1 MSTRSRRADKR
12 LNVKEGAFAVLFE
25 DSAKMGQI
33 LDISLG
39 GFSFQY
45 SDSQFIDNDRSGR
58 AFLYNDLRKSLK
70 GMATFDIFLV
80 DSGIYLNQMPCT
92 IISNV
97 ELDDEDSTNLVPMK
111 RCGIKFDELGPEQ
124 ISDLGYFIEKCTT
137 ESYSPNVDVSQA

>member
-1 MSTRSRRADKR
+1 MSKRSRRAYKR

-39 GFSFQY
+39 GFSFRY

-70 GMATFDIFLV
+70 GLLTFDIFLV
-80 DSGIYLNQMPCT
+80 DSGIYLNRMPCK
-92 IISNV
+92 IISNI
-97 ELDDEDSTNLVPMK
+97 EIYDLNSTNSVPMK
-111 RCGIKFDELGPEQ
+111 RCGIEFDELGPEK
-124 ISDLGYFIEKCTT
+124 IADLGLFIENCTT
-137 ESYSPNVDVSQA
+137 EPYPPSF

>member
-1 MSTRSRRADKR
+1 MSKRSRRAYKR

-39 GFSFQY
+39 GFSFRY

-70 GMATFDIFLV
+70 GLLTFDIFLV
-80 DSGIYLNQMPCT
+80 DSGIYLNRMPCK
-92 IISNV
+92 IISNI
-97 ELDDEDSTNLVPMK
+97 EIHDLNSTNSVPMK
-111 RCGIKFDELGPEQ
+111 RCGIEFDELGPEK
-124 ISDLGYFIEKCTT
+124 IADLGLFIENCTT
-137 ESYSPNVDVSQA
+137 EPYPPSF

>member
-1 MSTRSRRADKR
+1 MSKRSRRAYKR

-39 GFSFQY
+39 GFSFRY

-70 GMATFDIFLV
+70 GLLTFDIFLV
-80 DSGIYLNQMPCT
+80 DSGIYLNRMPCK
-92 IISNV
+92 IISNI
-97 ELDDEDSTNLVPMK
+97 EIYDLNSTNSVPMK
-111 RCGIKFDELGPEQ
+111 RCGIEFDELGPEK
-124 ISDLGYFIEKCTT
+124 ISDLGLFIENCTT
-137 ESYSPNVDVSQA
+137 EPYPPSF